1 MSTENDSIRII
12 AEIDS
17 HGSHYLF
24 KIADDL
30 QKMPDFEG
38 EDLDY
43 LASLVLSSII
53 DYWCLAE
60 MDELSYIL
68 GACDEYDDQ
77 EVGRRTKRNIMDLSK
92 ADLDD
97 FPDFYNTKLTLID
110 MAHEQEQKGWK
121 KYRFTEPEVNPN
133 RKYFVVWMEY
143 VPE

>member
-1 MSTENDSIRII
+1 MPTENDSIRII

-17 HGSHYLF
+17 HGSQYLF

-43 LASLVLSSII
+43 LASLVLSTII

-68 GACDEYDDQ
+68 GACDEYDDA
-77 EVGRRTKRNIMDLSK
+77 EIGRRTKRNIMDLSK
-92 ADLDD
+92 ADLMD

-110 MAHEQEQKGWK
+110 IAQEQERKGRK
-121 KYRFTEPEVNPN
+121 KYRFTEPEVNPT
-133 RKYFVVWMEY
+133 RQFFVVWMEFA
-143 VPE
+143 PE

>member
-1 MSTENDSIRII
+1 MPEVRNSLRII

-24 KIADDL
+24 KIAEDL

-38 EDLDY
+38 ECLDY

-68 GACDEYDDQ
+68 GACDEFDDV
-77 EVGRRTKRNIMDLSK
+77 EIGRRTKRNIMDLSK

-97 FPDFYNTKLTLID
+97 FPDFYNTKLTLLDI
-110 MAHEQEQKGWK
+110 AREQETKGWT
-121 KYRFTEPEVNPN
+121 KYRFTEPEVSQA
-133 RKYFVVWMEY
+133 RKYFVVWME
-143 VPE
+143 PLP